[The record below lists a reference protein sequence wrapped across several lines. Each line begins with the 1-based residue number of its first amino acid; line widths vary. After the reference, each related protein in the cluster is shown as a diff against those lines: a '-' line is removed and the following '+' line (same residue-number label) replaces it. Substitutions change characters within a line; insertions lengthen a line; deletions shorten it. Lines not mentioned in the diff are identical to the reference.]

1 MQKKIFR
8 GLHRTSDDPLF
19 PHILGKAKAHRR
31 LIYFSST
38 MPETDTN
45 GGGEPD
51 AKRPKVDDIKAPA
64 IKLNKSKSWEA
75 ELTPKSPTER
85 SERMR

>member
-1 MQKKIFR
+1 
-8 GLHRTSDDPLF
+8 
-19 PHILGKAKAHRR
+19 
-31 LIYFSST
+31 
-38 MPETDTN
+38 MPETEMN

-64 IKLNKSKSWEA
+64 IKVTKSKSWDA
-75 ELTPKSPTER
+75 EHTPKSPTER

>member
-1 MQKKIFR
+1 
-8 GLHRTSDDPLF
+8 
-19 PHILGKAKAHRR
+19 
-31 LIYFSST
+31 